1 MEERAEYLV
10 ETYADMILRL
20 CRSYLREP
28 SDAQDVCQTVF
39 LKLLTEPRSF
49 ETPQHE
55 KAYILKM
62 AANTCRDL
70 LRSPWRRRG
79 CPLEACTELPAP
91 EREESGVWEA
101 VGRLPPRYR
110 AVIHLY
116 YYEGYQTAEI
126 GEILGLPLGTVHT
139 RLARGRAKLRDF
151 LEEG

>member
-10 ETYADMILRL
+10 ETYADTILRL

-49 ETPQHE
+49 ESPKHE

-62 AANTCRDL
+62 AANACRDL

-79 CPLEACTELPAP
+79 CPLEACAELPAP
-91 EREESGVWEA
+91 EREDSGVWEA
-101 VGRLPPRYR
+101 VSRLPPRYR
-110 AVIHLY
+110 AVIYLY
-116 YYEGYQTAEI
+116 YYEGYQAAEI

-139 RLARGRAKLRDF
+139 RLARGRAKLREF